1 MTSHQIPLNTK
12 ITMTYEVSNP
22 GPGFGQAQISGAVKP
37 VNEIPCNIPFFITG
51 SPTAI
56 HIKTN
61 DKNTAEIRFYSK

>member
-37 VNEIPCNIPFFITG
+37 VNEILCNIPFFITG
-51 SPTAI
+51 SPTT
-56 HIKTN
+56 IKTN